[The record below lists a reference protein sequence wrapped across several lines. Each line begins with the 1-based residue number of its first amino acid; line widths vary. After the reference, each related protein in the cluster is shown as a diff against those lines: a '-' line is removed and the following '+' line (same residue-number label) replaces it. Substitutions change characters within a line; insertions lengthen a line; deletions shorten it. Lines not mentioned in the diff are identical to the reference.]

1 MKQKQDL
8 WFLYWFYWRKVEKKK
23 NLCKQ
28 VFFNRSLIQFLP
40 KKIEVLKK
48 EHSRTCHLEIWKILW
63 FALF

>member
-48 EHSRTCHLEIWKILW
+48 EHSRTCHLEI
-63 FALF
+63 